1 MSKKALWIE
10 AIVFLAFIFAFFILN
25 TALPDRE
32 FSEQENRSLQQRPAF
47 SFDELFSGQYT
58 KDFEA
63 YTTDQFTLRDEWITL
78 KAASELALGKRQNNG
93 MFLCDG
99 GTIIE
104 PYEAPE
110 DGKLEANMEA
120 LNKLVANTDADVYF
134 ALIPGKSD
142 IWAHMLP
149 QNAPRDSEKAAIDYC
164 YSLSDAVN
172 VDIYG
177 KLEEHSSEYI
187 YYRTDH
193 HWTTH
198 GAYLAYEQFCAL
210 KGLTPF
216 DPSAE
221 QTVEVP
227 DFYGTHYS
235 ATRFWNAEPDTITY
249 YSLDNPMTIYQLTG
263 EASFEPVETV
273 QLMDPDKLETQ
284 DKYGAFL
291 HGNNGYSV
299 IEGDGEGSILVVKDS
314 YGNCFVPYLTK
325 NYAKIGVVDFRDF
338 HYGLDTTIEKE
349 GYDQILILYNFQTFM
364 SDRDVINLIRPS
376 TLQ

>member
-58 KDFEA
+58 KDFET

-177 KLEEHSSEYI
+177 KLEEHSGEYI

-193 HWTTH
+193 HWTTL
-198 GAYLAYEQFCAL
+198 GAYYGFSALAESM
-210 KGLTPF
+210 GLDCP
-216 DPSAE
+216 DISE
-221 QTVEVP
+221 YSGRETVSEE
-227 DFYGTHYS
+227 FYGTS
-235 ATRFWNAEPDTITY
+235 WSSSGFSWVEPDSMEIFVTEPEGLEITNY
-249 YSLDNPMTIYQLTG
+249 PQGS
-263 EASFEPVETV
+263 PVEG
-273 QLMDPDKLETQ
+273 QLYDWSRLEVK
-284 DKYGAFL
+284 DKYSFFYGGNTPLLEIETGVEGAPSL
-291 HGNNGYSV
+291 L
-299 IEGDGEGSILVVKDS
+299 ILRDS
-314 YGNCFVPYLTK
+314 YMDSLSPFLLESYSR
-325 NYAKIGVVDFRDF
+325 I
-338 HYGLDTTIEKE
+338 HILDLRYYRASLSDYIAQN
-349 GYDQILILYNFQTFM
+349 GFDDVLVCYSIDNF
-364 SDRDVINLIRPS
+364 S
-376 TLQ
+376 TDSNIFLLGR

>member
-10 AIVFLAFIFAFFILN
+10 AILFLAFIFAFFILN

-193 HWTTH
+193 HWTTL
-198 GAYLAYEQFCAL
+198 GAYYGFSALAESM
-210 KGLTPF
+210 GLDCP
-216 DPSAE
+216 DISE
-221 QTVEVP
+221 YGGRETVSEE
-227 DFYGTHYS
+227 FYGTS
-235 ATRFWNAEPDTITY
+235 WSSSGFSWVEPDSMEIFVTEPEGLEITNY
-249 YSLDNPMTIYQLTG
+249 PQGS
-263 EASFEPVETV
+263 PVEG
-273 QLMDPDKLETQ
+273 QLYDWSRLEVK
-284 DKYGAFL
+284 DKYSFFYGGNTPLLEIETGVEGAPSL
-291 HGNNGYSV
+291 L
-299 IEGDGEGSILVVKDS
+299 ILRDS
-314 YGNCFVPYLTK
+314 YMDSLSPFLLESYSR
-325 NYAKIGVVDFRDF
+325 I
-338 HYGLDTTIEKE
+338 HILDLRYYRASLSDYIAEN
-349 GYDQILILYNFQTFM
+349 GFDDVLVCYSIDNF
-364 SDRDVINLIRPS
+364 S
-376 TLQ
+376 TDSNIFLLGR

>member
-177 KLEEHSSEYI
+177 ALEAHSGEYI

-193 HWTTH
+193 HWTTL
-198 GAYLAYEQFCAL
+198 GAYYGFSALAESM
-210 KGLTPF
+210 GLDCP
-216 DPSAE
+216 DISE
-221 QTVEVP
+221 YGGRETVSEE
-227 DFYGTHYS
+227 FYGTS
-235 ATRFWNAEPDTITY
+235 WSSSGFSWVEPDSMEIFVTEPEGLEITNY
-249 YSLDNPMTIYQLTG
+249 PQGSPGRGPALRL
-263 EASFEPVETV
+263 EPAGGQGQV
-273 QLMDPDKLETQ
+273 QLLLRRQHAAAGDRNGRRGRPFPADT
-284 DKYGAFL
+284 ARFV
-291 HGNNGYSV
+291 HGQPLPLPAG
-299 IEGDGEGSILVVKDS
+299 
-314 YGNCFVPYLTK
+314 
-325 NYAKIGVVDFRDF
+325 
-338 HYGLDTTIEKE
+338 GLFAHTHPRPALLSRKPVR
-349 GYDQILILYNFQTFM
+349 LY
-364 SDRDVINLIRPS
+364 RPER
-376 TLQ
+376 L

>member
-58 KDFEA
+58 KDFET

-78 KAASELALGKRQNNG
+78 KAASELALGKQQNNG

-177 KLEEHSSEYI
+177 KLEEHSGEYI

-193 HWTTH
+193 HWTTL
-198 GAYLAYEQFCAL
+198 GAYYGFSALAESM
-210 KGLTPF
+210 GLDCP
-216 DPSAE
+216 DISE
-221 QTVEVP
+221 YSGRETVSEE
-227 DFYGTHYS
+227 FYGTS
-235 ATRFWNAEPDTITY
+235 WSSSGFSWVEPDSMEIFVTEPEGLEITNY
-249 YSLDNPMTIYQLTG
+249 PQGS
-263 EASFEPVETV
+263 PVEG
-273 QLMDPDKLETQ
+273 QLYDWSRLEVK
-284 DKYGAFL
+284 DKYSFFYGGNTPLLEIETGVEGAPSL
-291 HGNNGYSV
+291 L
-299 IEGDGEGSILVVKDS
+299 ILRDS
-314 YGNCFVPYLTK
+314 YMDSLSPFLLESYSR
-325 NYAKIGVVDFRDF
+325 I
-338 HYGLDTTIEKE
+338 HILDLRYYRASLSDYIAQN
-349 GYDQILILYNFQTFM
+349 GFDDVLVCYSIDNF
-364 SDRDVINLIRPS
+364 S
-376 TLQ
+376 TDSNIFLLGR

>member
-177 KLEEHSSEYI
+177 KLEEHSGEYI

-193 HWTTH
+193 HWTTL
-198 GAYLAYEQFCAL
+198 GAYYGFSALAESM
-210 KGLTPF
+210 GLDCP
-216 DPSAE
+216 DISE
-221 QTVEVP
+221 YSGRETVSEE
-227 DFYGTHYS
+227 FYGTS
-235 ATRFWNAEPDTITY
+235 WSSSGFSWVEPDSMEIFVTEPEGLEITNY
-249 YSLDNPMTIYQLTG
+249 PQGS
-263 EASFEPVETV
+263 PVEG
-273 QLMDPDKLETQ
+273 QLYDWSRLEVK
-284 DKYGAFL
+284 DKYSFFYGGNTPLLEIETGVEGAPSL
-291 HGNNGYSV
+291 L
-299 IEGDGEGSILVVKDS
+299 ILRDS
-314 YGNCFVPYLTK
+314 YMDSLSPFLLESYSR
-325 NYAKIGVVDFRDF
+325 I
-338 HYGLDTTIEKE
+338 HILDLRYYRASLSDYIAQN
-349 GYDQILILYNFQTFM
+349 GFDDVLVCYSIDNF
-364 SDRDVINLIRPS
+364 S
-376 TLQ
+376 TDSNIFLLGR

>member
-177 KLEEHSSEYI
+177 KLEEHSGEYI

-193 HWTTH
+193 HWTTL
-198 GAYLAYEQFCAL
+198 GAYYGFSALAESM
-210 KGLTPF
+210 GLDCP
-216 DPSAE
+216 DISE
-221 QTVEVP
+221 YSGRETVSEE
-227 DFYGTHYS
+227 FYGTS
-235 ATRFWNAEPDTITY
+235 WSSSGFSWVEPDSMEIFVTEPEGLEITNY
-249 YSLDNPMTIYQLTG
+249 PQGS
-263 EASFEPVETV
+263 PVEG
-273 QLMDPDKLETQ
+273 QLYDWSRLEVK
-284 DKYGAFL
+284 DKYSFFYGGNTPLLEIETGVEGAPSL
-291 HGNNGYSV
+291 L
-299 IEGDGEGSILVVKDS
+299 ILRDS
-314 YGNCFVPYLTK
+314 YMDSLSPFLLASYSR
-325 NYAKIGVVDFRDF
+325 I
-338 HYGLDTTIEKE
+338 HILDLRYYRASLSDYIAQN
-349 GYDQILILYNFQTFM
+349 GFDDVLVCYSIDNF
-364 SDRDVINLIRPS
+364 S
-376 TLQ
+376 TDSNIFLLGR

>member
-32 FSEQENRSLQQRPAF
+32 FSEQENRSLQQRPPF

-177 KLEEHSSEYI
+177 KLEEHSGEYI

-193 HWTTH
+193 HWTTL
-198 GAYLAYEQFCAL
+198 GAYYGFSALAESM
-210 KGLTPF
+210 GLDCP
-216 DPSAE
+216 DISE
-221 QTVEVP
+221 YNGRETVSEE
-227 DFYGTHYS
+227 FYGTS
-235 ATRFWNAEPDTITY
+235 WSSSGFSWVEPDSMEIFVTEPEGLEITNY
-249 YSLDNPMTIYQLTG
+249 PQGS
-263 EASFEPVETV
+263 PVEG
-273 QLMDPDKLETQ
+273 QLYDWSRLEVK
-284 DKYGAFL
+284 DKYSFFYG
-291 HGNNGYSV
+291 GNTPLLE
-299 IEGDGEGSILVVKDS
+299 IETGVEDAPSLLILRDS
-314 YGNCFVPYLTK
+314 YMDSLSPFLLASYSR
-325 NYAKIGVVDFRDF
+325 I
-338 HYGLDTTIEKE
+338 HILDLRYYRASLSDYIAQN
-349 GYDQILILYNFQTFM
+349 GFDDVLVCYSIDNF
-364 SDRDVINLIRPS
+364 S
-376 TLQ
+376 TDSNIFLLGR

>member
-193 HWTTH
+193 HWTTL
-198 GAYLAYEQFCAL
+198 GAYYGFSALAESM
-210 KGLTPF
+210 GLDCP
-216 DPSAE
+216 DISE
-221 QTVEVP
+221 YSGRETVSEE
-227 DFYGTHYS
+227 FYGTS
-235 ATRFWNAEPDTITY
+235 WSSSGFSWVEPDSMEIFVTEPEGLEITNY
-249 YSLDNPMTIYQLTG
+249 PQGS
-263 EASFEPVETV
+263 PVEG
-273 QLMDPDKLETQ
+273 QLYDWSRLEVK
-284 DKYGAFL
+284 DKYTFFYG
-291 HGNNGYSV
+291 GNTPLLE
-299 IEGDGEGSILVVKDS
+299 IETGVEDAPSLLILRDS
-314 YGNCFVPYLTK
+314 YMDSLSPFLLESYSR
-325 NYAKIGVVDFRDF
+325 I
-338 HYGLDTTIEKE
+338 HILDLRYYRASLSDYIAQN
-349 GYDQILILYNFQTFM
+349 GFDDVLVCYSIDNF
-364 SDRDVINLIRPS
+364 S
-376 TLQ
+376 TDSNIFLLGR

>member
-58 KDFEA
+58 KDFET

-78 KAASELALGKRQNNG
+78 KAASELALGKQQNNG

-177 KLEEHSSEYI
+177 KLEEHSGEYI

-193 HWTTH
+193 HWTTL
-198 GAYLAYEQFCAL
+198 GAYYGFSALAESM
-210 KGLTPF
+210 GLDCP
-216 DPSAE
+216 DISE
-221 QTVEVP
+221 YSGRETVSEE
-227 DFYGTHYS
+227 FYGTS
-235 ATRFWNAEPDTITY
+235 WSSSGFSWVEPDSMEIFVTEPEGLEITNY
-249 YSLDNPMTIYQLTG
+249 PQGS
-263 EASFEPVETV
+263 PVEG
-273 QLMDPDKLETQ
+273 QLYDWSRLEVK
-284 DKYGAFL
+284 DKYSFFYG
-291 HGNNGYSV
+291 GNTPLLE
-299 IEGDGEGSILVVKDS
+299 IETGVKDAPS
-314 YGNCFVPYLTK
+314 L
-325 NYAKIGVVDFRDF
+325 
-338 HYGLDTTIEKE
+338 
-349 GYDQILILYNFQTFM
+349 LILRDSYMDSLSPFLLASYSRIHILDLRYYRASLSDYIAQNGFDDVLVCYSIDNF
-364 SDRDVINLIRPS
+364 S
-376 TLQ
+376 TDSNIFLLGR

>member
-177 KLEEHSSEYI
+177 KLEEHSGEYI

-193 HWTTH
+193 HWTTL
-198 GAYLAYEQFCAL
+198 GAYYGFSALAESM
-210 KGLTPF
+210 GLDCP
-216 DPSAE
+216 DISE
-221 QTVEVP
+221 YSGRETVSEE
-227 DFYGTHYS
+227 FYGTS
-235 ATRFWNAEPDTITY
+235 WSSSGFSWVEPDSMEIFITEPEGLEITNY
-249 YSLDNPMTIYQLTG
+249 PQGS
-263 EASFEPVETV
+263 PVEG
-273 QLMDPDKLETQ
+273 QLYDWSRLEVK
-284 DKYGAFL
+284 DKYSFFYGGNTPLLEIETGVEGAPSL
-291 HGNNGYSV
+291 L
-299 IEGDGEGSILVVKDS
+299 ILRDS
-314 YGNCFVPYLTK
+314 YMDSLSPFLLESYSR
-325 NYAKIGVVDFRDF
+325 I
-338 HYGLDTTIEKE
+338 HILDLRYYRASLSDYIAQN
-349 GYDQILILYNFQTFM
+349 GFDDVLVCYSIDNF
-364 SDRDVINLIRPS
+364 S
-376 TLQ
+376 TDSNIFLLGR